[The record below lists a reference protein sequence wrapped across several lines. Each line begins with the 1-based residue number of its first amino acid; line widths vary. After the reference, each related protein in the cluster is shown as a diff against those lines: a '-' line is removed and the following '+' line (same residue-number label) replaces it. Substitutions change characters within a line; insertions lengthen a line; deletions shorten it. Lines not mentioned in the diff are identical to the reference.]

1 MTPAGQ
7 FVLLPIHYF
16 EGSIAVFVHGSSC
29 HGWLCSS
36 CDPGLL
42 PNRCCRMGSTVSD
55 GPSWTAVFSRSF
67 SVSSDRS
74 STSSFSIP
82 FEPGTP
88 PFPIRIE
95 REISRVCPSHR
106 STRHDAICD
115 TTRSTCC
122 DVLRRAAHH
131 VRARALVRRISRR
144 HSTSRACGK
153 DVDVATRGTERVVRR
168 GSFGRTEKKDWLRIR
183 SSCRSRCRSLRRAK
197 QAQVSRNHS
206 FQQTGRSFA
215 RNERPCGT

>member
-1 MTPAGQ
+1 M
-7 FVLLPIHYF
+7 V
-16 EGSIAVFVHGSSC
+16 VHGSSC
-29 HGWLCSS
+29 YGWLCSS

-42 PNRCCRMGSTVSD
+42 PNRGCRMGSTVSD

-106 STRHDAICD
+106 RTRHDEICG
-115 TTRSTCC
+115 TTQSTCC
-122 DVLRRAAHH
+122 DVLRTTC
-131 VRARALVRRISRR
+131 VRVRSCGESREGTAPPVRVERTWTSQRVERSAWCDVGALEGQRKKIGCGYEARATAVAAACVARNRRRCRETTPSNRLVGVSRGTSAPVKPELASLSRR
-144 HSTSRACGK
+144 
-153 DVDVATRGTERVVRR
+153 
-168 GSFGRTEKKDWLRIR
+168 
-183 SSCRSRCRSLRRAK
+183 
-197 QAQVSRNHS
+197 
-206 FQQTGRSFA
+206 
-215 RNERPCGT
+215 